1 MKKLKKREK
10 SLYAKEENIH
20 RRKIYTRTTYIM
32 GNTESSPEELA
43 KTKGGGESFNS
54 LRTFATKSNEK
65 ADWSTY
71 DNDDSSVE
79 FIF

>member
-1 MKKLKKREK
+1 
-10 SLYAKEENIH
+10 
-20 RRKIYTRTTYIM
+20 M

-54 LRTFATKSNEK
+54 LRTFKSNEK

>member
-1 MKKLKKREK
+1 
-10 SLYAKEENIH
+10 
-20 RRKIYTRTTYIM
+20 M

-65 ADWSTY
+65 ADWSRY
-71 DNDDSSVE
+71 DNADSSVE